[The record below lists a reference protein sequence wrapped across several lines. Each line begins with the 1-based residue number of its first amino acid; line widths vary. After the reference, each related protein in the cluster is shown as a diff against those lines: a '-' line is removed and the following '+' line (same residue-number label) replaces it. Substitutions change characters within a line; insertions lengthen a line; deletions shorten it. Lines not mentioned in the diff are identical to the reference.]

1 MLNALQLLAIGL
13 FAFACLLLLYVR
25 TATPSVPLVRQG
37 GPLSPQRSS
46 SVDSYGSKIGF
57 NATTYRP
64 FAFQR
69 KRTVQIEPMQWRRNR
84 KKMTEL
90 TTITSE
96 KQAADAASDG
106 TEPRASSEASSEAIE
121 EPIFHSTLNWLAE
134 KWSPAHGSKSVDASP
149 GPESGPATKTVRS
162 EVTAADIVA
171 ARRRR
176 RQRRRAREL
185 CLELQRR
192 HNVVPRVSWGTLPD
206 SQRESWQVLTCN
218 EQIEGAAVA
227 LSSQEDT
234 VVAGGSDSLV
244 ATSAVDR
251 DRRRQE
257 RAPPTA
263 ATASVGAGVGPV
275 ADSNGGDPQLA
286 PRADVPGE
294 CAQMAQRYSVIVGAS
309 WGTMP
314 EARRIA
320 WTQLKCDR
328 ALASAPG
335 LQTAPARTLVA
346 AAWAASG
353 QGQRLTRGGDVALG
367 QERRWQPARANAAQ
381 ECRLLMRTHNVRP
394 GSDWGSL
401 PLQGQQ
407 RWTRLGCDG
416 MV

>member
-1 MLNALQLLAIGL
+1 MNGERPPSIAGCLI
-13 FAFACLLLLYVR
+13 AFACLLLLYAR
-25 TATPSVPLVRQG
+25 TAGPSVPLVRQG

-57 NATTYRP
+57 NATAYRP

-69 KRTVQIEPMQWRRNR
+69 KQRKRTVQLEPMLWRRNR

-96 KQAADAASDG
+96 KQAADADSDG
-106 TEPRASSEASSEAIE
+106 TPRASSEVSPAAE

-134 KWSPAHGSKSVDASP
+134 KWSPAHGSKFVDASP

-176 RQRRRAREL
+176 RQRRRAHDL

-206 SQRESWQVLTCN
+206 SQHESWQVLKCN
-218 EQIEGAAVA
+218 EQIEKAAVA
-227 LSSQEDT
+227 LSTQEDT
-234 VVAGGSDSLV
+234 VVAEGSDSLV
-244 ATSAVDR
+244 PTSAVDR

-257 RAPPTA
+257 RDPPTV
-263 ATASVGAGVGPV
+263 ATASVGAGVGPG
-275 ADSNGGDPQLA
+275 AESDGGDPQLA

-294 CAQMAQRYSVIVGAS
+294 CAQMAKRYSVIVGAS
-309 WGTMP
+309 WGTLP
-314 EARRIA
+314 EARRMV

-328 ALASAPG
+328 SLASAPG
-335 LQTAPARTLVA
+335 LQTAPTRTLVA
-346 AAWAASG
+346 AARAA
-353 QGQRLTRGGDVALG
+353 GQRLTRGGDAALG
-367 QERRWQPARANAAQ
+367 RERRWQPARANTSQ
-381 ECRLLMRTHNVRP
+381 ECRLLMGTHNVRP

-416 MV
+416 LV

>member
-1 MLNALQLLAIGL
+1 
-13 FAFACLLLLYVR
+13 
-25 TATPSVPLVRQG
+25 
-37 GPLSPQRSS
+37 
-46 SVDSYGSKIGF
+46 
-57 NATTYRP
+57 
-64 FAFQR
+64 
-69 KRTVQIEPMQWRRNR
+69 
-84 KKMTEL
+84 
-90 TTITSE
+90 
-96 KQAADAASDG
+96 
-106 TEPRASSEASSEAIE
+106 
-121 EPIFHSTLNWLAE
+121 
-134 KWSPAHGSKSVDASP
+134 VDASP
-149 GPESGPATKTVRS
+149 GPESGPATKTRS

-206 SQRESWQVLTCN
+206 SQRESWQVLKCN

-234 VVAGGSDSLV
+234 VVAGRSDSLV

-353 QGQRLTRGGDVALG
+353 QGHRLTRGGDVALG
-367 QERRWQPARANAAQ
+367 QERRWQPARAIAAQ

-407 RWTRLGCDG
+407 RWTTLGCDG